1 MAAAQQRMEGSPGGA
16 SGVQGPSQH
25 ESGSAT
31 HERRPGMRQP
41 GMMQERQ
48 PGMMQ
53 GQGRS
58 GAVEEKQQRS
68 GQPGMM
74 QGQGRPGAVEEKQQR
89 SGQPGAMP
97 GRAQKSGAIEEKQQR
112 SGRQPGAMQ
121 GSAQER
127 TGRSVAPTTFTGEQ
141 KTRLQGVITG
151 GNLRRIDNANF
162 PLSIGT
168 RVPSTVVL
176 YDVPGTIVNIVP
188 QYRGFRY
195 IVVGQQLVIIDP
207 NTLSIVAVI

>member
-1 MAAAQQRMEGSPGGA
+1 MRKSLFATIAGAALIAGGGLAAAQQLMEGSPGGA
-16 SGVQGPSQH
+16 NGAQGPSQQ
-25 ESGSAT
+25 ESGGAT

-58 GAVEEKQQRS
+58 GAVEEKQR
-68 GQPGMM
+68 
-74 QGQGRPGAVEEKQQR
+74 R

-97 GRAQKSGAIEEKQQR
+97 GRAQKSGAVEEKQRR
-112 SGRQPGAMQ
+112 SGQPGAMQ

-127 TGRSVAPTTFTGEQ
+127 IGRSVAPATFTGEQ
-141 KTRLQGVITG
+141 KTRLQGIITG